1 MLSGDGNEN
10 VGLIITKTALHV
22 QHTFFAHFIAVVLHN
37 YNVKLPETSEL
48 HVLRRT
54 DVVCVP
60 ANSIFLLPL
69 IFTLVTASISH
80 FLTAAIKFSR
90 FSSNEIGLF
99 LSRSSSF
106 AVIQVNVDIKI
117 LKFSRKKGSG
127 LLLLYFFSL
136 KSGWPRDLQSKRAST
151 QNVKFHP
158 SLHEGVVV
166 RTNGR
171 LTKISRMQ

>member
-10 VGLIITKTALHV
+10 VGLIITKTTLHV
-22 QHTFFAHFIAVVLHN
+22 QHTFFAHFIAVVLHD

-48 HVLRRT
+48 HILPGT

-60 ANSIFLLPL
+60 ANSFFSLPL

-99 LSRSSSF
+99 IPRSSSF
-106 AVIQVNVDIKI
+106 SVLRVNVEIKI
-117 LKFSRKKGSG
+117 
-127 LLLLYFFSL
+127 
-136 KSGWPRDLQSKRAST
+136 
-151 QNVKFHP
+151 
-158 SLHEGVVV
+158 
-166 RTNGR
+166 
-171 LTKISRMQ
+171 